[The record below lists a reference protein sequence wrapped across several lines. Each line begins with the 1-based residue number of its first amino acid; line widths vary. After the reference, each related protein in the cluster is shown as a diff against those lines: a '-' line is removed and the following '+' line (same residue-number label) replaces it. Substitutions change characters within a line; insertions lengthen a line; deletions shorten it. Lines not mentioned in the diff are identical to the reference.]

1 MMPYWRLSGFYFF
14 YFATIGALIPY
25 WGLYLKSINFSAS
38 EIGQLIALMLL
49 SRIVAPNI
57 WGWISDARGQY
68 MGVLR
73 LAASLS
79 VIAFCGVFLGTTFW
93 WLAIVMFV
101 FAFFWDA
108 CLPQLEAVTLSHLAG
123 HSRAYARVRLWGSVG
138 FIVSVM
144 GLGYLF
150 DAVALWWLL
159 PSLLSLLLAILVMAM
174 IVPEWETQTVR
185 SSTLPFHKVFLQPHV
200 GALLVACFLMQASHG
215 PYYTFYSIYLEE
227 YHYSKSLIGMLWAFG
242 VLCEIGIFVIMH
254 RVQMR
259 YGARRVLL
267 VSSGVAAVRWLL
279 IGFFPDHLEILILA
293 QALHAITFGAYHAA
307 AISLIYKFFAR
318 PHQVRGQAIYGS
330 VSFGLGGVLGS
341 FYSGIAWSRFGP
353 SGTFEMA
360 SILALAA
367 FAVVYFAVRPNS

>member
-1 MMPYWRLSGFYFF
+1 
-14 YFATIGALIPY
+14 
-25 WGLYLKSINFSAS
+25 
-38 EIGQLIALMLL
+38 
-49 SRIVAPNI
+49 
-57 WGWISDARGQY
+57 
-68 MGVLR
+68 
-73 LAASLS
+73 
-79 VIAFCGVFLGTTFW
+79 
-93 WLAIVMFV
+93 
-101 FAFFWDA
+101 
-108 CLPQLEAVTLSHLAG
+108 
-123 HSRAYARVRLWGSVG
+123 
-138 FIVSVM
+138 
-144 GLGYLF
+144 
-150 DAVALWWLL
+150 
-159 PSLLSLLLAILVMAM
+159 
-174 IVPEWETQTVR
+174 
-185 SSTLPFHKVFLQPHV
+185 
-200 GALLVACFLMQASHG
+200 
-215 PYYTFYSIYLEE
+215 
-227 YHYSKSLIGMLWAFG
+227 MLWAFG

-279 IGFFPDHLEILILA
+279 IGFFPELLGILILA